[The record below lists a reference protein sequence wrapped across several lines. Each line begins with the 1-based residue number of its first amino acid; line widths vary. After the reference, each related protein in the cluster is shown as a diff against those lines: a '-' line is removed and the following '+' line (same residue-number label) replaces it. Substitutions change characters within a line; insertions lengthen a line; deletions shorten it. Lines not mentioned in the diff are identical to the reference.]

1 MHSRHSLLK
10 TLMLFPTSV
19 SQPASF
25 SSFFLLKPSIFDKGL
40 NLPRPE
46 VVPFRLTPNL
56 LDAFGPTGADGIFK
70 SGMESSLEILRE
82 NRETLLSVLEPF
94 IKDPIIDWKRQ
105 RTQQSVPQA
114 IGQANGSDAKRS
126 IKVIK
131 ERLSGI
137 CNLRNPNYRK
147 LRNIIPQDIRH
158 RVEQDNMMKE
168 ILPLSVEGQ
177 VQKLCAEASKNE
189 NLVQVYVGWMPWI

>member
-1 MHSRHSLLK
+1 MNHPQIFH
-10 TLMLFPTSV
+10 
-19 SQPASF
+19 AA
-25 SSFFLLKPSIFDKGL
+25 SIFDKGL

-46 VVPFRLTPNL
+46 VVPFRLTPNM
-56 LDAFGPTGADGIFK
+56 LDAFGPTGADGMFS

-94 IKDPIIDWKRQ
+94 IKDPVIDWKRH
-105 RTQQSVPQA
+105 RTQQNVSSA
-114 IGQANGSDAKRS
+114 IGMPNDSRGEAKRS
-126 IKVIK
+126 IRVIK

-147 LRNIIPQDIRH
+147 LRNIIPQGIRN

-177 VQKLCAEASKNE
+177 VQKLCTEASKNE
-189 NLVQVYVGWMPWI
+189 NLVQLYVGWMPWI